1 MRTLPSHIN
10 NRSHHEF
17 NKYDPP
23 FMWEERVRIY
33 DTSGVHNNFPVF
45 VVHLKSELIVC
56 IHRINHNG
64 QYLKSFNIVVFSAT
78 NKVSS
83 ESLGAII
90 SKIFRLIDE
99 IIVGI
104 QV

>member
-1 MRTLPSHIN
+1 MRATL
-10 NRSHHEF
+10 
-17 NKYDPP
+17 
-23 FMWEERVRIY
+23 
-33 DTSGVHNNFPVF
+33 

-56 IHRINHNG
+56 IHRINHND

-78 NKVSS
+78 NKVRS

-90 SKIFRLIDE
+90 SKFVRFIGK
-99 IIVGI
+99 IIAGT

>member
-1 MRTLPSHIN
+1 
-10 NRSHHEF
+10 
-17 NKYDPP
+17 
-23 FMWEERVRIY
+23 MWEEGVRIY
-33 DTSGVHNNFPVF
+33 DTPRVHNNFPAF
-45 VVHLKSELIVC
+45 AVHLKSELIVC

-90 SKIFRLIDE
+90 SKFFRFIDE

>member
-1 MRTLPSHIN
+1 
-10 NRSHHEF
+10 
-17 NKYDPP
+17 
-23 FMWEERVRIY
+23 MWEERVRIY

-90 SKIFRLIDE
+90 SKFFRFIDE